1 MENFE
6 KLGSFYLGKK
16 YDLQEKK
23 ITDEL
28 VLYDSKDL
36 TTHAVSLGMT
46 GSGKT
51 GLCISLLEEAAI
63 DSIPAIIIDP
73 KGDMTNLLLTFPDL
87 LPENFRPWIDES
99 EAARKGLSPE
109 KFAEKQAELWK
120 NGLAGWG
127 EDGERIQRLK
137 DSADYTIYT
146 PGSSAGM
153 PVSILKSFAA
163 PPVEIREEMETFQER
178 ISTTVTSL
186 LGLLGIDADPVK
198 SREHILLS
206 TILNHSWGDGRDLTL
221 PDLIQSVQNPPVSQI
236 GVFNVD
242 SFYPAKERFDLAMR
256 MTNLL
261 ASPAFQTW
269 LEGDAMDVQQFLYT
283 ESGKPRVSIFY
294 IAHLSDA
301 ERMFFVSMLLNQF
314 IGWMRTQSGT
324 GSLRALLYID
334 ELYGYM
340 PPVSNP
346 PSKKPLLTLLKQA
359 RAFGVGVVVAT
370 QNPVDLDYK
379 GLSNTG
385 TWFLGRLQ
393 TERDRDRVLDGLAGV
408 TAAGGGKFDRPAMER
423 TLSGLDKRV
432 FLLHNVHED
441 APVVFHTRWAM
452 SYLSGPLTR
461 NQIKD
466 LVQKGTPK
474 PVQPVSKAA
483 SGQARPTLPPDI
495 RQLFVPV
502 RGSQPAGSDLVYQP
516 ALLGSAAV
524 HFSDRKTSLEETAQV
539 TQIFPLHDGALT
551 INWEEGEAG
560 RLDET
565 ELDTQPETDALFG
578 KVPAA
583 AGQSKNYSQWEKDFK
598 DYLYRFQ
605 KRVLLKSPSLK
616 EISLPEETEQ
626 DFRIRITQISR
637 EQRDDWTDKLR
648 EKYAKKMASVEE
660 KMRKAQ
666 QKIEREKEQ
675 SQQQKYQ
682 TAISIGATLIGAFL
696 GRKAVSRTTVSK
708 AGTAIRSASR
718 SFKEAGDIDR
728 AEEDLQ
734 QLQQRLKDLET
745 EFQEEVTAY
754 SEKSDVMKEEL
765 EAVTIRPKKTNISVK
780 LVSLVWTPFWRF
792 ENGRLENAWE

>member
-1 MENFE
+1 MENYE

-16 YDLQEKK
+16 YDSQQKK

-137 DSADYTIYT
+137 NSADYSIYT

-153 PVSILKSFAA
+153 PVSILKSFDA
-163 PPVEIREEMETFQER
+163 PPAEIRDELETFQER

-206 TILNHSWGDGRDLTL
+206 TILNHFWGNGKDLTL

-242 SFYPAKERFDLAMR
+242 SFYPAKERFELAMQ
-256 MTNLL
+256 MNNLL

-408 TAAGGGKFDRPAMER
+408 TAAGGG
-423 TLSGLDKRV
+423 
-432 FLLHNVHED
+432 
-441 APVVFHTRWAM
+441 
-452 SYLSGPLTR
+452 
-461 NQIKD
+461 
-466 LVQKGTPK
+466 
-474 PVQPVSKAA
+474 
-483 SGQARPTLPPDI
+483 
-495 RQLFVPV
+495 
-502 RGSQPAGSDLVYQP
+502 
-516 ALLGSAAV
+516 
-524 HFSDRKTSLEETAQV
+524 
-539 TQIFPLHDGALT
+539 
-551 INWEEGEAG
+551 
-560 RLDET
+560 
-565 ELDTQPETDALFG
+565 
-578 KVPAA
+578 
-583 AGQSKNYSQWEKDFK
+583 
-598 DYLYRFQ
+598 
-605 KRVLLKSPSLK
+605 
-616 EISLPEETEQ
+616 
-626 DFRIRITQISR
+626 
-637 EQRDDWTDKLR
+637 
-648 EKYAKKMASVEE
+648 
-660 KMRKAQ
+660 
-666 QKIEREKEQ
+666 
-675 SQQQKYQ
+675 
-682 TAISIGATLIGAFL
+682 
-696 GRKAVSRTTVSK
+696 
-708 AGTAIRSASR
+708 
-718 SFKEAGDIDR
+718 
-728 AEEDLQ
+728 
-734 QLQQRLKDLET
+734 
-745 EFQEEVTAY
+745 
-754 SEKSDVMKEEL
+754 
-765 EAVTIRPKKTNISVK
+765 
-780 LVSLVWTPFWRF
+780 
-792 ENGRLENAWE
+792 